1 MIATQSMLASPL
13 STMKYIA
20 TKLIVTKPLFQV
32 LHTNTPARV
41 IIECRADYNFINLEA
56 VLFVQE
62 VASLCVEAVAHNWS
76 LHTQVYS

>member
-1 MIATQSMLASPL
+1 MIALPL
-13 STMKYIA
+13 SSMKYIA

-41 IIECRADYNFINLEA
+41 IIECHAGYNIINLEA
-56 VLFVQE
+56 DLFVQE
-62 VASLCVEAVAHNWS
+62 VAFLCVDTVAHNWS